1 MFSPSSLNGRLLCT
15 ADYNFVC
22 RSNWTCMWANCKWDD
37 FQALNSADDKNIKM
51 LMIVFCYGRPL
62 NSNVYIY
69 DINPR
74 TSNCEAV
81 RCRQN
86 RSSRLNCFKVA
97 SIFEKL
103 VHDYIVLN
111 ILIIILM
118 MTNSKITNRC
128 SCIEKLFGAYQNPK
142 WFSLACLT
150 FYLKRQRRLMGGPH
164 DLLNRRRRH
173 PKDNKWST
181 SSCKAFLN
189 SYFEYTIMYTI
200 FMRCAKVL

>member
-37 FQALNSADDKNIKM
+37 FQALNSADDKNVKM

-103 VHDYIVLN
+103 MNDYIVLN
-111 ILIIILM
+111 TQLLLFTISQHPSAAASFLSYTVRRDCLNVHNITCVALLFW
-118 MTNSKITNRC
+118 KITAPQKN
-128 SCIEKLFGAYQNPK
+128 
-142 WFSLACLT
+142 
-150 FYLKRQRRLMGGPH
+150 
-164 DLLNRRRRH
+164 
-173 PKDNKWST
+173 
-181 SSCKAFLN
+181 
-189 SYFEYTIMYTI
+189 
-200 FMRCAKVL
+200 

>member
-1 MFSPSSLNGRLLCT
+1 MFHILTCYCHLPNWLKQFVIRQFAKFNFQPTHRSCFPLLPWMAGRLLCT
-15 ADYNFVC
+15 ADYDFVC

-51 LMIVFCYGRPL
+51 LMIVFCYGGPL

-103 VHDYIVLN
+103 MPDYIVLN
-111 ILIIILM
+111 ILIIILII
-118 MTNSKITNRC
+118 TNSKLTNRC
-128 SCIEKLFGAYQNPK
+128 SCIEKLFGAYKNPK

-150 FYLKRQRRLMGGPH
+150 FYLKRQRLMGGPH
-164 DLLNRRRRH
+164 D
-173 PKDNKWST
+173 
-181 SSCKAFLN
+181 
-189 SYFEYTIMYTI
+189 
-200 FMRCAKVL
+200 